1 MEFEHPMFIQNPQK
15 SQSRAS
21 PYYPQT
27 KADLEFERAV
37 ADSMPELTHSRS
49 YQSDSISANRI
60 RRKSETCV

>member
-1 MEFEHPMFIQNPQK
+1 MEFEQPIFIQNLQK
-15 SQSRAS
+15 GHSRAS

-37 ADSMPELTHSRS
+37 ADSMPELTHARS
-49 YQSDSISANRI
+49 YQSDLIPNRI